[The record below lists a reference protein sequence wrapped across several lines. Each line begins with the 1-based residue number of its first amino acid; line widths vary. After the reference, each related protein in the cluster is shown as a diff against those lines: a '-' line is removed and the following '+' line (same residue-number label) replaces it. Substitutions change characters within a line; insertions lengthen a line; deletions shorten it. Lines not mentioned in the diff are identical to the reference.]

1 MVCLD
6 YAATEPL
13 SRFCSANHNQYL
25 NPNAAYALKERRL
38 LERCEEA
45 IKGAIGVNGG
55 HVLYFRCATEAI
67 KWLYNETNKRDGMW
81 AHSPYEHDAC
91 LFGVEGMPYGIP
103 LSTVYYIHQWVNHI
117 TGEIFDLKS
126 VKDQLSNGCHLVV
139 DATAGFGKA
148 ELPRDLDDIADALF
162 MSGHKIGCPELSFM
176 WLSDDLCEWLG
187 ATKDIR
193 NQWGLHHGSLSVASV
208 MALTDAA
215 EWACDEERL
224 VACQNEWLNLYWTMT
239 EKFHDNSL
247 HGFSINATVSGDR
260 SNAGQ
265 PSSSTPAINAI
276 RLNGINADALQQF
289 LATKGIYV
297 GIGGSACS
305 DSKDFRVL
313 RSCGLNDDEAAQV
326 IRVSFGPETTVNDI
340 DSLVGAIVE
349 YKNLFT
355 TGNSSC
361 KSGGDAE

>member
-1 MVCLD
+1 MVYLD
-6 YAATEPL
+6 YAATEPRV
-13 SRFCSANHNQYL
+13 RFCSVDHNQYL

-45 IKGAIGVNGG
+45 IKGAIGAKNG

-67 KWLYNETNKRDGMW
+67 DWLWHKSLEKDPSALWKN
-81 AHSPYEHDAC
+81 SPYEHESCRLSVSCAPELDAN
-91 LFGVEGMPYGIP
+91 F
-103 LSTVYYIHQWVNHI
+103 YIHQWVNHI

-126 VKDQLSNGCHLVV
+126 VKAQLSNGCHLIV

-176 WLSDDLCEWLG
+176 WLSDSLCEWLG
-187 ATKDIR
+187 ASKDIR

-208 MALTDAA
+208 MALTDAV
-215 EWACDEERL
+215 EWACDEELL
-224 VACQNEWLNLYWTMT
+224 VARHNEWLNLYWTMT
-239 EKFHDNSL
+239 ENLHDNSL

-313 RSCGLNDDEAAQV
+313 RSCGLNVDEAAQV
-326 IRVSFGPETTVNDI
+326 IRVSFGPETTADDI
-340 DSLVGAIVE
+340 DALVGAIVE

-355 TGNSSC
+355 TGNSSFT
-361 KSGGDAE
+361 SGGDKK